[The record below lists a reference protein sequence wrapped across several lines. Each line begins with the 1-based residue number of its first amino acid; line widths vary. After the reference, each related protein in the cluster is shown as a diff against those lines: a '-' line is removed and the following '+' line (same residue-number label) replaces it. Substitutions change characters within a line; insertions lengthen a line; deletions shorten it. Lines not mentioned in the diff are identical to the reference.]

1 MNRRDLMKYC
11 FGVDIGGTS
20 VKLGLFTSEGDLLDK
35 WEIATRRQ
43 DHGVNVPSDIAG
55 AIADKIAEKGI
66 DKADVTGVG
75 IGVPGP
81 VTEDG
86 TVMKCANLGWD
97 VFNVNERMSSLTGL
111 TCIAANDANVAA
123 LGELWRGGAK
133 GYKNMVFITLGTGVG
148 GGVVIGGKIVH
159 GIHGGGGEI
168 GHIVVNPTETD
179 ACGCGGHGHLEQ
191 YASATGI
198 VRMAEKM
205 LLTTARETSLKQLP
219 AVTAK
224 DIFDAAKAGDGV
236 ALDLVDTMCAYL
248 AQALSGVAATC
259 DPEVYVIG
267 GGVSKA
273 GTIITDTVRKHFDSN
288 NLNVLCGREFKLASL
303 GNDAGIYGAAYLTLN
318 NG

>member
-1 MNRRDLMKYC
+1 MKYC
-11 FGVDIGGTS
+11 FGVDIGGTT
-20 VKLGLFTSEGDLLDK
+20 VKMGLFGTDGSLLDK
-35 WEIATRRQ
+35 WEIVTRRQ
-43 DHGVNVPSDIAG
+43 DHGVNVPQDIAD
-55 AIADKIAEKGI
+55 AIKAKISEKGI
-66 DKADVTGVG
+66 SKDDVIGAG

-81 VTEDG
+81 VTEEG
-86 TVMKCANLGWD
+86 IVMKCANLGWE
-97 VFNVNERMSSLTGL
+97 VFDINKKMSELTGL
-111 TCIAANDANVAA
+111 KCTAANDANVAA

-133 GYKNMVFITLGTGVG
+133 GFKNLVFITLGTGVG
-148 GGVVIGGKIVH
+148 GGVVIGGRIVH
-159 GIHGGGGEI
+159 GIHGAGGEI

-205 LLTTARETSLKQLP
+205 LMTTARETSLRELP

-224 DIFDAAKAGDGV
+224 DIFDAAKAGDQV

-273 GTIITDTVRKHFDSN
+273 GTIITDMVKKHFDSN
-288 NLNVLCGREFKLASL
+288 NLNVLCGREFRLASL
-303 GNDAGIYGAAYLTLN
+303 GNDAGIYGAAYLAISEQAD
-318 NG
+318 GV

>member
-1 MNRRDLMKYC
+1 MMKYC

-20 VKLGLFTSEGDLLDK
+20 VKLGLFTSEGDLIDK
-35 WEIATRRQ
+35 WEIVTRRQ
-43 DHGVNVPSDIAG
+43 DHGVNVPQDIAD
-55 AIADKIAEKGI
+55 AIDAKIAERGLTKENI
-66 DKADVTGVG
+66 TGVG

-86 TVMKCANLGWD
+86 VVKRCANLGWEE
-97 VFNVNERMSSLTGL
+97 FNVNERMSGLTGL
-111 TCIAANDANVAA
+111 KCIAANDANVAA

-133 GYKNMVFITLGTGVG
+133 GYSNMVFITLGTGVG
-148 GGVVIGGKIVH
+148 GGIVIGGRIIH

-168 GHIVVNPTETD
+168 GHIVVNPNETD
-179 ACGCGGHGHLEQ
+179 YCGCGGHGHLEQ

-205 LLTTARETSLKQLP
+205 LMTTARETSLRDLP
-219 AVTAK
+219 TVTAK
-224 DIFDAAKAGDGV
+224 DIFDAAKAGDAV

-273 GTIITDTVRKHFDSN
+273 GTIITDTVKKHFNSN
-288 NLNVLCGREFKLASL
+288 NLNVLCGSEFKLASL
-303 GNDAGIYGAAYLTLN
+303 GNDAGIYGAAYLTIS
-318 NG
+318 

>member
-1 MNRRDLMKYC
+1 MGKYC
-11 FGVDIGGTS
+11 FGVDIGGTT
-20 VKLGLFTSEGDLLDK
+20 VKLGLFTAEGELLEK
-35 WEIATRRQ
+35 WEIITRREN
-43 DHGVNVPSDIAG
+43 HGVQVPGDIAA
-55 AIADKIAEKGI
+55 AILDKIAEKNI
-66 DKADVTGVG
+66 AKSDVSGVG

-81 VTEDG
+81 VTQDG

-97 VFNVNERMSSLTGL
+97 ILNVNELMSKLTGL
-111 TCIAANDANVAA
+111 KCIAANDANVAA
-123 LGELWRGGAK
+123 LGELWKGGAE
-133 GYKNMVFITLGTGVG
+133 GYKNLVFITLGTGVG
-148 GGVVIGGKIVH
+148 GGIVMDGHIVH
-159 GIHGGGGEI
+159 GIHGAGGEI

-179 ACGCGGHGHLEQ
+179 LCGCGCHGHLEQ

-205 LLTTARETSLKQLP
+205 LVSTARETTLRELP

-224 DIFDAAKAGDGV
+224 DVFDAAKAGDDV

-273 GTIITDTVRKHFDSN
+273 GTIITDTVKKHFDSN
-288 NLNVLCGREFKLASL
+288 NMNVLVNREFKLAEL
-303 GNDAGIYGAAYLTLN
+303 GNDAGIYGAAYLTL
-318 NG
+318 

>member
-1 MNRRDLMKYC
+1 MKYC

-20 VKLGLFTSEGDLLDK
+20 VKLGLFTAEGDLLEK
-35 WEIATRRQ
+35 WEIVTRRQ
-43 DHGVNVPSDIAG
+43 DKGVNVPSDIAE
-55 AIADKIAEKGI
+55 AIEAKISEKGI
-66 DKADVTGVG
+66 LKDDITGVG

-97 VFNVNERMSSLTGL
+97 VFNVNEKMSELTGL
-111 TCIAANDANVAA
+111 RCVAANDANVAA

-133 GYKNMVFITLGTGVG
+133 GFSNLVFITLGTGVG
-148 GGVVIGGKIVH
+148 GGVVIGGRIVH

-168 GHIVVNPTETD
+168 GHIVVNPSETD
-179 ACGCGGHGHLEQ
+179 LCGCGGHGHLEQ

-205 LLTTARETSLKQLP
+205 LVGTARETSLRDLP

-224 DIFDAAKAGDGV
+224 DVFDAAKAGDQV

-273 GTIITDTVRKHFDSN
+273 GTIITDMVKKHFDSN
-288 NLNVLCGREFKLASL
+288 NLNVLCGHEFRLATL
-303 GNDAGIYGAAYLTLN
+303 GNDAGIYGAAYLTL
-318 NG
+318 